1 MNLYASISLP
11 TSLLKKKLSLIVIY
25 IGTCTM
31 QLHVINLSFIEFDD
45 FFFDILL
52 SFSKEVWRGGGGE
65 NKNKSSSTIA
75 RNIYYLNDETNK

>member
-52 SFSKEVWRGGGGE
+52 SFSKEVWRGGVKTKIKVLQQLRG
-65 NKNKSSSTIA
+65 
-75 RNIYYLNDETNK
+75 IYTT